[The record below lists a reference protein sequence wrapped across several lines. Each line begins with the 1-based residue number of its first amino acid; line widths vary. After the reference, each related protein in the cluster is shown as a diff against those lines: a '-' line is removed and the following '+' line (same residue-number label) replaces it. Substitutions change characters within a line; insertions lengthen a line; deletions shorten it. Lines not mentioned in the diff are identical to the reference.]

1 MDGEEKEIIKY
12 KNNPS
17 QNLESWRELQ
27 RKEDKTFNI
36 QARDS
41 RMKLAG
47 ELNLKNSYFHQSKRP
62 DVKKLDQEKYM
73 KKIEEKA
80 KGRAEIIENYNDFCM
95 KCASNKNFCPHRSIR
110 EDPKE
115 KLTYP
120 ILTNSVYGWL
130 PPIDNF
136 SQKNNLNSV
145 TKSFFDSSHL
155 NIHKY

>member
-12 KNNPS
+12 TNNPS

-27 RKEDKTFNI
+27 KKEDKQFNT

-41 RMKLAG
+41 RMKLVG
-47 ELNLKNSYFHQSKRP
+47 ELYLKNSYFHQSKKAE
-62 DVKKLDQEKYM
+62 VKAKDQEAYR
-73 KKIEEKA
+73 KKIEEKS
-80 KGRAEIIENYNDFCM
+80 KGMVEENNKVNDFCM

-110 EDPKE
+110 EEPKE
-115 KLTYP
+115 KHSYP
-120 ILTNSVYGWL
+120 ILTNSAYGWL